1 MIRTFNLEELL
12 GYFFVFTRL
21 GGVMMML
28 PGFGEVYVPMRI
40 RLLTAVVLSLAITPV
55 IADALPHTPLMGVE
69 TLVFMV
75 REILIGFAL
84 GVIGRIILSAL
95 QVTASLIA
103 YQTSL
108 SSAMIF
114 NPSSGS
120 QDSAFSP
127 YLLMGATAL
136 IFVTNMHYQIIEVF
150 IKSYDAFPPTGG
162 FPFADFKDMIVHVVG
177 HSFNLG
183 VKLATP
189 FLIAGIIGN
198 FAMGLLGRLVPQI
211 QVFFMMMPAQV
222 LLGLMVVMICV
233 TTMLSL
239 FMQDFFNLYQN
250 LYLRST

>member
-1 MIRTFNLEELL
+1 MIHTFNLDELL

-55 IADALPHTPLMGVE
+55 VADALPHTSLMGFE

-84 GVIGRIILSAL
+84 GIIGRIILSAL

-136 IFVTNMHYQIIEVF
+136 IFVTNMHYQILEAF

-162 FPFADFKDMIVHVVG
+162 FPFTDFKEMIVHVIAQ
-177 HSFNLG
+177 SFKLG

-239 FMQDFFNLYQN
+239 FMQDFFNLYQD
-250 LYLRST
+250 LYLRGA